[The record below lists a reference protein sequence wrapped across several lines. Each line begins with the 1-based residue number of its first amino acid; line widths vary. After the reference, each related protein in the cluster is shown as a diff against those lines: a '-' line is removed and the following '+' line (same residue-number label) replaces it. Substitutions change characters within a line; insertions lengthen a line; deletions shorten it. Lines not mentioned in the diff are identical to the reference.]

1 MRCRWLATWP
11 TNRAAAK
18 APTTNGETE
27 LMKSTLSKVF
37 LFAAIAGAIAVAQN
51 RHQPPDPAARIQD
64 HVNFMTTVL
73 SLTPAQ
79 QQQATTIFTNA
90 ANSSKSLHDQ
100 MKTAHDALN
109 TAIQKNDT
117 TAIDQTAATI
127 GSLTTQM
134 ISSHAKAQAAFNQ
147 TLTPDQQAKMSQL
160 HSHEHGMHGP
170 GGPGMGGPF

>member
-1 MRCRWLATWP
+1 
-11 TNRAAAK
+11 
-18 APTTNGETE
+18 
-27 LMKSTLSKVF
+27 MKSTLSKFF
-37 LFAAIAGAIAVAQN
+37 LFAVIAGTMAAAKN
-51 RHQPPDPAARIQD
+51 RQQPPDPAARIQE

-90 ANSSKSLHDQ
+90 ANSENTLHDQ
-100 MKTAHDALN
+100 MKTAHDALK

-117 TAIDQTAATI
+117 AGIDQSAATI
-127 GSLTTQM
+127 GNLTTQM
-134 ISSHAKAQAAFNQ
+134 VSAHAKAEAAFNQ

-170 GGPGMGGPF
+170 GGNMGGPF

>member
-1 MRCRWLATWP
+1 
-11 TNRAAAK
+11 
-18 APTTNGETE
+18 
-27 LMKSTLSKVF
+27 MKSTLSKFF
-37 LFAAIAGAIAVAQN
+37 LFAVIAGTMAAAQN
-51 RHQPPDPAARIQD
+51 RHQPPDPAARIQE

-90 ANSSKSLHDQ
+90 ANSEKTLHDQ
-100 MKTAHDALN
+100 MKTAHDALK

-117 TAIDQTAATI
+117 AAIDQSAATI
-127 GSLTTQM
+127 GNLTTQM
-134 ISSHAKAQAAFNQ
+134 VSAHAKAEAAFNQ

-170 GGPGMGGPF
+170 GGHMGGPF